1 MFRQTQIPFDVQVN
15 CPGVEGRGW
24 CDNWPVLWVP
34 QFIGSEKLV
43 VYASLGLNDS
53 KISCVDL
60 HQSGGR
66 YDEKFVITVSAGDYH
81 CDRPRQA

>member
-1 MFRQTQIPFDVQVN
+1 MSKLIVQVWRD
-15 CPGVEGRGW
+15 GFG
-24 CDNWPVLWVP
+24 CDNWPVLRVP

-43 VYASLGLNDS
+43 VDASLGLNDS

-66 YDEKFVITVSAGDYH
+66 YDEKFVIIVSAGDYH
-81 CDRPRQA
+81 CDSPRPG